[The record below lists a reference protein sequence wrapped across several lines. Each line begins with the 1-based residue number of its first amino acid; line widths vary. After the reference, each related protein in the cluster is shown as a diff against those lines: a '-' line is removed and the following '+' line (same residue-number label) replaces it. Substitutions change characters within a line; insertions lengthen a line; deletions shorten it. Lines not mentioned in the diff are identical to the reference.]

1 LKQLGQQAE
10 TSEQRTQKKDSS
22 GMDRS
27 AKVLNHPAASRSLRE
42 AIRRARLEEAERLD
56 EAADH
61 RDGEF
66 ARLELLKSELEAV
79 FADIPK
85 NDDRFSLVLVPSRP
99 ARLWID
105 LFTYVSVDEGTNVYL
120 FMRNSEDG
128 RRTLFRT
135 INVAEMADRIADYV
149 ARQIVQRERIEEAI
163 GRTSVPYQDAPSDP
177 KPKFNARVVVMSFI
191 IGMLTGA
198 VALFA
203 AVWLTAS

>member
-1 LKQLGQQAE
+1 
-10 TSEQRTQKKDSS
+10 
-22 GMDRS
+22 MDRS

-85 NDDRFSLVLVPSRP
+85 NDDRFSLALVPSRP

-105 LFTYVSVDEGTNVYL
+105 LFTYVSVEEGTNVYL

-135 INVAEMADRIADYV
+135 TNVAEMADRIADYV

-163 GRTSVPYQDAPSDP
+163 GRKSVPYQDAPADP

-198 VALFA
+198 VGLFA
-203 AVWLTAS
+203 AVWLTAP

>member
-1 LKQLGQQAE
+1 ME
-10 TSEQRTQKKDSS
+10 
-22 GMDRS
+22 RS

-85 NDDRFSLVLVPSRP
+85 NDDRFSLALVPSRP

-105 LFTYVSVDEGTNVYL
+105 LFTYVSVEEGTNVYL

-135 INVAEMADRIADYV
+135 TNVAEMADRIADYV

-163 GRTSVPYQDAPSDP
+163 GRKSVPYQDAPADP

-198 VALFA
+198 VGLFA
-203 AVWLTAS
+203 AVWLTAP

>member
-1 LKQLGQQAE
+1 ME
-10 TSEQRTQKKDSS
+10 
-22 GMDRS
+22 RS

-42 AIRRARLEEAERLD
+42 AVRRARLEEAERLD
-56 EAADH
+56 KAADR

-66 ARLELLKSELEAV
+66 ARLELLKSELEVV

-85 NDDRFSLVLVPSRP
+85 NDDRFSLALVPSRP

-105 LFTYVSVDEGTNVYL
+105 LFTYVSVEEETNVYL

-135 INVAEMADRIADYV
+135 TNVAEMADRIADYV

-163 GRTSVPYQDAPSDP
+163 GRKSVPYQDAPADP

-198 VALFA
+198 VGLFA
-203 AVWLTAS
+203 AVWLTAP

>member
-1 LKQLGQQAE
+1 
-10 TSEQRTQKKDSS
+10 
-22 GMDRS
+22 MDRS

-85 NDDRFSLVLVPSRP
+85 NDDRFSLALVPSRP

-135 INVAEMADRIADYV
+135 TNVAEMADRIADYV

-163 GRTSVPYQDAPSDP
+163 GRKSVPYQDTPADP

-191 IGMLTGA
+191 IGILTGA
-198 VALFA
+198 VGLFA
-203 AVWLTAS
+203 AVWLTAP